1 MGPPRHRGLE
11 MRRGLVRIVAV
22 AALTTGLA
30 ATTVGASTPANAQLR
45 RAKMLAW
52 VNHSRVEHHV
62 PQLRM
67 VRSVVG
73 LAHAHNV
80 AMAQKDRLFHTSD
93 LGYKLRYVDWHSWGE
108 NVGAGVT
115 PYGLFKAYMASP
127 EHRANMLS
135 TGFRRVGI
143 NFVQRR
149 GILWSTLI
157 FYG

>member
-1 MGPPRHRGLE
+1 
-11 MRRGLVRIVAV
+11 MRRGLVRIVMV
-22 AALTTGLA
+22 TALTIGLA
-30 ATTVGASTPANAQLR
+30 ATTVGAATPASAQLR
-45 RAKMLAW
+45 RAKMLGW
-52 VNHSRVEHHV
+52 VNHTRAEHHV
-62 PQLRM
+62 HRLRM

-73 LAHAHNV
+73 LAHDHNL
-80 AMAQKDRLFHTSD
+80 AMAKKQRLFHTSD

-135 TGFRRVGI
+135 KGFDRVGI
-143 NFVQRR
+143 SFVERR
-149 GILWSTLI
+149 GVLWSTLI

>member
-1 MGPPRHRGLE
+1 

-22 AALTTGLA
+22 AALTIGLA
-30 ATTVGASTPANAQLR
+30 ATTVGAATPASAQFR
-45 RAKMLAW
+45 RAKMLSW

-62 PQLRM
+62 HRLRM
-67 VRSVVG
+67 VRPVVG
-73 LAHAHNV
+73 LAHDHNL
-80 AMAQKDRLFHTSD
+80 AMARKQRLFHSTD
-93 LGYKLRYVDWHSWGE
+93 LGYKLRSYSWHSWGE

-135 TGFRRVGI
+135 KGFDRVGI
-143 NFVQRR
+143 SFVERH
-149 GILWSTLI
+149 GVLWSTLI

>member
-1 MGPPRHRGLE
+1 
-11 MRRGLVRIVAV
+11 MRRGVCRMVMV
-22 AALTTGLA
+22 MALTLGLA
-30 ATTVGASTPANAQLR
+30 ATTLAAATPASAPSTR
-45 RAKMLAW
+45 MKMLAW
-52 VNHSRVEHHV
+52 VNHARAEHHV
-62 PQLRM
+62 HRLRM

-73 LAHAHNV
+73 LAHDHNL
-80 AMAQKDRLFHTSD
+80 AMAKKDRLFHTTD

-115 PYGLFKAYMASP
+115 PYGLFKAYMASA

-135 TGFRRVGI
+135 TGFDRVGI
-143 NFVQRR
+143 SFVERR

>member
-1 MGPPRHRGLE
+1 
-11 MRRGLVRIVAV
+11 MRAGLVRIVAV
-22 AALTTGLA
+22 AALTIGLA
-30 ATTVGASTPANAQLR
+30 ATTVGAATPASAQLR
-45 RAKMLAW
+45 RTKMLAW
-52 VNHSRVEHHV
+52 VNHSRAEHHV
-62 PQLRM
+62 HRLRM

-73 LAHAHNV
+73 LAHDHNL
-80 AMAQKDRLFHTSD
+80 AMAKKDRLFHTSD
-93 LGYKLRYVDWHSWGE
+93 LGYKLRYTDWHSWGE

-135 TGFRRVGI
+135 SGFRRVGI
-143 NFVQRR
+143 SFVERR

>member
-1 MGPPRHRGLE
+1 
-11 MRRGLVRIVAV
+11 MRRRFVRIVAV
-22 AALTTGLA
+22 CALTTALA
-30 ATTVGASTPANAQLR
+30 ATAAGAATPASAQLR
-45 RAKMLAW
+45 RTKMLAW
-52 VNHSRVEHHV
+52 VNHSRAEHHV
-62 PQLRM
+62 HRLRM

-73 LAHAHNV
+73 LAHDHNL
-80 AMAQKDRLFHTSD
+80 AMAKEDRLVHTTD

-143 NFVQRR
+143 SFVERR

>member
-1 MGPPRHRGLE
+1 
-11 MRRGLVRIVAV
+11 MRRGLVRIVMV
-22 AALTTGLA
+22 TALTIGLA
-30 ATTVGASTPANAQLR
+30 ATTVGAATPASAQLR
-45 RAKMLAW
+45 RAKMLGW
-52 VNHSRVEHHV
+52 VNHTRAEHQVHR
-62 PQLRM
+62 LRM

-73 LAHAHNV
+73 LAHDHNL
-80 AMAQKDRLFHTSD
+80 AMAKKQRLFHTSD

-135 TGFRRVGI
+135 KGFDRVGI
-143 NFVQRR
+143 SFVERR
-149 GILWSTLI
+149 GVLWSTLI

>member
-1 MGPPRHRGLE
+1 

-22 AALTTGLA
+22 AALTIGLA
-30 ATTVGASTPANAQLR
+30 ATTVGAATPASAQLR
-45 RAKMLAW
+45 RAKMLSW
-52 VNHSRVEHHV
+52 VNHSRAAHHV
-62 PQLRM
+62 HRLRM
-67 VRSVVG
+67 VRPVVG
-73 LAHAHNV
+73 LAHDHNV
-80 AMAQKDRLFHTSD
+80 AMATKRRLFHTSD
-93 LGYKLRYVDWHSWGE
+93 LGYKLRYYNWHSWGE

-135 TGFRRVGI
+135 KGFDRVGI
-143 NFVQRR
+143 SFVERH

>member
-1 MGPPRHRGLE
+1 

-22 AALTTGLA
+22 AALTIGLA
-30 ATTVGASTPANAQLR
+30 ATTVGAATPASAQFR
-45 RAKMLAW
+45 RAKMLSW

-62 PQLRM
+62 HRLRM
-67 VRSVVG
+67 VRPVVG
-73 LAHAHNV
+73 LAHDHNL
-80 AMAQKDRLFHTSD
+80 AMARKQRLFHSND
-93 LGYKLRYVDWHSWGE
+93 LGYKLRSYSWHSWGE

-135 TGFRRVGI
+135 KGFDRVGI
-143 NFVQRR
+143 SFVERH
-149 GILWSTLI
+149 GVLWSTLI

>member
-1 MGPPRHRGLE
+1 
-11 MRRGLVRIVAV
+11 MRRGLVRIVTV
-22 AALTTGLA
+22 TALTVGLA
-30 ATTVGASTPANAQLR
+30 AGTVGAATPASAQLR
-45 RAKMLAW
+45 RAKMLGW
-52 VNHSRVEHHV
+52 VNHTRAEHHV
-62 PQLRM
+62 HRLRM

-73 LAHAHNV
+73 LARDHNL
-80 AMAQKDRLFHTSD
+80 AMARKQRLFHTSE
-93 LGYKLRYVDWHSWGE
+93 LGNKLRYVDWHSWGE

-135 TGFRRVGI
+135 KGFDRVGI
-143 NFVQRR
+143 SFVERR

>member
-1 MGPPRHRGLE
+1 MV
-11 MRRGLVRIVAV
+11 MVT
-22 AALTTGLA
+22 ALTIGLA
-30 ATTVGASTPANAQLR
+30 ATTAGAATTANAQLR
-45 RAKMLAW
+45 RAKMLGW
-52 VNHSRVEHHV
+52 VNHARAEHHV
-62 PQLRM
+62 HRLRM

-73 LAHAHNV
+73 LAHDHNL
-80 AMAQKDRLFHTSD
+80 AMARKQRLFHTTD

-135 TGFRRVGI
+135 KGFDRVGI
-143 NFVQRR
+143 SFVERR
-149 GILWSTLI
+149 GVLWSTLI

>member
-1 MGPPRHRGLE
+1 

-22 AALTTGLA
+22 AALTIGLA
-30 ATTVGASTPANAQLR
+30 ATTVGAATPASAQFR
-45 RAKMLAW
+45 RAKMLSW

-62 PQLRM
+62 HRLRM
-67 VRSVVG
+67 VRPVVG
-73 LAHAHNV
+73 LAHDHNV
-80 AMAQKDRLFHTSD
+80 AMAHKQRLFHSTD
-93 LGYKLRYVDWHSWGE
+93 LGYKLRSYSWHSWGE

-135 TGFRRVGI
+135 KGFDRVGI
-143 NFVQRR
+143 SFVERH
-149 GILWSTLI
+149 GVLWSTLI

>member
-1 MGPPRHRGLE
+1 
-11 MRRGLVRIVAV
+11 MRRGLVRIVTV
-22 AALTTGLA
+22 AALTIGLA
-30 ATTVGASTPANAQLR
+30 ATTVGAATPASAHQLR

-52 VNHSRVEHHV
+52 VNHSRAEHHV
-62 PQLRM
+62 HRLRM

-73 LAHAHNV
+73 LAHDHDL
-80 AMAQKDRLFHTSD
+80 AMARKRRLFHTTD
-93 LGYKLRYVDWHSWGE
+93 LASKLRDVEWHSWGE

-143 NFVQRR
+143 SFVERR
-149 GILWSTLI
+149 GVLWSTLI

>member
-1 MGPPRHRGLE
+1 
-11 MRRGLVRIVAV
+11 MRPGLVRIVAV
-22 AALTTGLA
+22 CALTIGLGATAVGA
-30 ATTVGASTPANAQLR
+30 ATPASAQLR
-45 RAKMLAW
+45 RTKMLGW
-52 VNHSRVEHHV
+52 VNHARAEHHV
-62 PQLRM
+62 HRLRM

-73 LAHAHNV
+73 LAHDHNL
-80 AMAQKDRLFHTSD
+80 AMAKKDRLFHTSD
-93 LGYKLRYVDWHSWGE
+93 LGYKLRYVDWHFWGE

-143 NFVQRR
+143 SFVQRR

>member
-1 MGPPRHRGLE
+1 
-11 MRRGLVRIVAV
+11 MRRRFVRIVAV
-22 AALTTGLA
+22 CALTTGLA
-30 ATTVGASTPANAQLR
+30 ATAVGAATPASAQLR
-45 RAKMLAW
+45 RTKMLAW
-52 VNHSRVEHHV
+52 VNHSRAEHHV
-62 PQLRM
+62 HRLRM

-73 LAHAHNV
+73 LAHDHNL
-80 AMAQKDRLFHTSD
+80 AMAKEDRLFHTTD

-143 NFVQRR
+143 SFVERKE
-149 GILWSTLI
+149 TDEK
-157 FYG
+157 

>member
-1 MGPPRHRGLE
+1 

-22 AALTTGLA
+22 GALTIGLA
-30 ATTVGASTPANAQLR
+30 ATTVGAATPASAQLR
-45 RAKMLAW
+45 RTKMLAW
-52 VNHSRVEHHV
+52 VNHSRAEHHV
-62 PQLRM
+62 RRLRM

-73 LAHAHNV
+73 LAHDHNV
-80 AMAQKDRLFHTSD
+80 AMAKKDRLFHTSD
-93 LGYKLRYVDWHSWGE
+93 LGDRLRFVDWHSWGE

-135 TGFRRVGI
+135 TNFDRVGI
-143 NFVQRR
+143 SFVERD

>member
-1 MGPPRHRGLE
+1 

-22 AALTTGLA
+22 AALTIGLA
-30 ATTVGASTPANAQLR
+30 ATTVGAATPASAQLR
-45 RAKMLAW
+45 RTKMLAW
-52 VNHSRVEHHV
+52 VNHSRAEHHV
-62 PQLRM
+62 HRLRM
-67 VRSVVG
+67 IRSVVG
-73 LAHAHNV
+73 LAHDHNV
-80 AMAQKDRLFHTSD
+80 AMAKKDRLFHTSD
-93 LGYKLRYVDWHSWGE
+93 LGYKLRYLDWHAWGE

-143 NFVQRR
+143 SFVERR